1 MIKQLFA
8 IFLCVAVSGFAQTA
22 KSKADLYTEIDT
34 TLASGGQIT
43 AAQLR
48 GVFKNVTASAHN
60 TTTEGTAALASA
72 LATKQDGSANLTTF
86 ASITPSANV
95 QSFLSAADYGAMRTA
110 LGLVIGTNVQAY
122 DADLSALAALSGT
135 NTIYYRSASN
145 DWSPVI
151 IGSNLTFS
159 GGTLAATGG
168 SGSGD
173 VVAGSITTN
182 QIAFISNS
190 ATKAIGSVP
199 GFTYNPDTGVITFP
213 GDVTIGGDINL
224 TEPVGVPAGGTGF
237 STIGENQIYIG
248 GAGNTLQK
256 VNLIAGDNVNIVKSG
271 GNLTFSSTAAG
282 TGTFPL
288 ALYAMIPTAD
298 VGSLPSDW
306 FVGGLYGTTAW
317 SNGDMTGVKQSLGT
331 VAVPVAS
338 PPPGV
343 VLTGQVVTLTSDTA
357 DAFFRTTTS
366 GTDPTYDTG
375 TLGNTFT
382 VTTAGTWEAIA
393 GKPGHKPSAVVPF
406 AYTIDAI
413 PTLLSASVD
422 GTALTLTYSE
432 AVTRG
437 AGYSNAHFDLD
448 ASTTGSNLGVTYV
461 SGDGTTSHAYTVA
474 SAIVNGETVDLDFSG
489 AANSIEDSA
498 GQDLLA
504 IVSQSVTNATAPSGF
519 APDDLSS
526 LRIWHKSESLTGSTG
541 ATVASWADSTTNAYD
556 ASTTA
561 GKEPTILENAINT
574 SMRAIVT
581 TRSTSNFMKWTQSGA
596 LGITNAASGLTVVLV
611 MKPVNYN
618 TQSIY
623 FKAGTT
629 SSTNTRIQF
638 KTSGTASL
646 GMYEGRRLDGDSLAS
661 SSTFTMPATGS
672 WRVIVLT
679 VNWATG
685 NAYVHNGAT
694 TLLTQEPMFG
704 TTGTTTAGSSGIM
717 LFGSNDGGSG
727 TGADAQYAEV
737 LVFNAALSDADRAS
751 VVGYLNTKF
760 GL

>member
-1 MIKQLFA
+1 MKPIRLILILSLLVAALPNAQAAAWDLSFTQFDGSNRPRSYTIQPAASSLLGFGPTKQ
-8 IFLCVAVSGFAQTA
+8 ITNVTIGSG
-22 KSKADLYTEIDT
+22 
-34 TLASGGQIT
+34 LALSSGGVLSANAETI
-43 AAQLR
+43 A
-48 GVFKNVTASAHN
+48 GVI
-60 TTTEGTAALASA
+60 GLQAALDAKQ
-72 LATKQDGSANLTTF
+72 AT
-86 ASITPSANV
+86 
-95 QSFLSAADYGAMRTA
+95 
-110 LGLVIGTNVQAY
+110 LV
-122 DADLSALAALSGT
+122 SGT
-135 NTIYYRSASN
+135 NIKTLNGESILGAGN
-145 DWSPVI
+145 LVI
-151 IGSNLTFS
+151 AGA
-159 GGTLAATGG
+159 G
-168 SGSGD
+168 GD

-406 AYTIDAI
+406 AYTVDAV
-413 PTLLSASVD
+413 PTLATAEILAS
-422 GTALTLTYSE
+422 GTTLRTTFSEAVNFGAGGQGGMALTLSSGS
-432 AVTRG
+432 VTVG
-437 AGYSNAHFDLD
+437 T
-448 ASTTGSNLGVTYV
+448 STTTMPATVVDWPLTGGPVLQTPVTA
-461 SGDGTTSHAYTVA
+461 TLAYTQPG
-474 SAIVNGETVDLDFSG
+474 NG
-489 AANSIEDSA
+489 IEDSA
-498 GQDLLA
+498 GQDLLSFGPA
-504 IVSQSVTNATAPSGF
+504 AVTNSSTQGTAVPVALRDGPDTGGYTIASTGGNTVGYRFEVSGSGITVHALGFERLAGASASRFMALYGSDGITEIASVTVPSANGAVGTRVYENLATPISLAAGTYHFRGHLGGYNEIRGWGGLPIPSTVTTSRVTINATSNT
-519 APDDLSS
+519 
-526 LRIWHKSESLTGSTG
+526 TGST
-541 ATVASWADSTTNAYD
+541 
-556 ASTTA
+556 
-561 GKEPTILENAINT
+561 
-574 SMRAIVT
+574 
-581 TRSTSNFMKWTQSGA
+581 
-596 LGITNAASGLTVVLV
+596 
-611 MKPVNYN
+611 
-618 TQSIY
+618 
-623 FKAGTT
+623 
-629 SSTNTRIQF
+629 
-638 KTSGTASL
+638 
-646 GMYEGRRLDGDSLAS
+646 
-661 SSTFTMPATGS
+661 TGS
-672 WRVIVLT
+672 
-679 VNWATG
+679 
-685 NAYVHNGAT
+685 
-694 TLLTQEPMFG
+694 Q
-704 TTGTTTAGSSGIM
+704 S
-717 LFGSNDGGSG
+717 
-727 TGADAQYAEV
+727 
-737 LVFNAALSDADRAS
+737 AAIDLK
-751 VVGYLNTKF
+751 YTENP
-760 GL
+760 